1 MLREHGYRAVA
12 VDHIADAAGISRRGF
27 YNIFRTKEEAFI
39 ATYETAFQR
48 TLAACTPAFFASGTW
63 PERVWEAAV
72 AFTRFLGE
80 EPLLA
85 YVGFVECYALGRD
98 FAMRVHDTQLAFTLF
113 LEEGYRQRPEA
124 QLLSRT
130 CSTLTSCAIFE
141 AGFQA
146 TLQGPGLFMRR
157 SQPLAVYLALTP
169 FIGRMPS
176 GEFVLTKVEHLR
188 GSAERAGRAQHGQ
201 PCAPSS

>member
-1 MLREHGYRAVA
+1 MT
-12 VDHIADAAGISRRGF
+12 VDHIAEWRRGISRRGF

-39 ATYETAFQR
+39 ATYETAFQYGR
-48 TLAACTPAFFASGTW
+48 SRLARRRSLPRAPGRSEFGKAGSPSRASSL
-63 PERVWEAAV
+63 R
-72 AFTRFLGE
+72 

-85 YVGFVECYALGRD
+85 YIGFVECFALGRE
-98 FAMRVHDTQLAFTLF
+98 FAQRVHDTQLAYTLF
-113 LEEGYRQRPEA
+113 LEDGYRQRPVEA

-146 TLQGPGLFMRR
+146 TLRGPGLYMRR
-157 SQPLAVYLALTP
+157 SQPLAVYVALTP
-169 FIGRMPS
+169 FIGRTPA
-176 GEFVLTKVEHLR
+176 GEFVWTKAEHLR